1 MNESLSQSDSGL
13 KGQKTQYGICTD
25 KEATGEIKWTL
36 LQLFSN
42 EVSEPGLKTQCL
54 HSRPTFLLSP
64 SSSFWKDLDFCLS
77 HYLNLCNS
85 FNPEVH
91 TSFFAYLKHICSCQ
105 VCQTLV
111 NTRPV
116 YEVLGL
122 AKFPYF
128 ILAAWTLLI
137 YTCSTPHSCQFLT
150 PFLIPHQA
158 PLSGYTNLSGRPK
171 QGCLSRYP
179 NF

>member
-116 YEVLGL
+116 YEIPLFYLSSLNSFNLYMLHSSFLSVSNS
-122 AKFPYF
+122 
-128 ILAAWTLLI
+128 ILD
-137 YTCSTPHSCQFLT
+137 STPSS
-150 PFLIPHQA
+150 
-158 PLSGYTNLSGRPK
+158 PLRLY
-171 QGCLSRYP
+171 
-179 NF
+179 

>member
-1 MNESLSQSDSGL
+1 MNESLSQSESGL

-116 YEVLGL
+116 YEIPLFYLSSLNSFNLYMLHSSFLSVSNS
-122 AKFPYF
+122 
-128 ILAAWTLLI
+128 ILD
-137 YTCSTPHSCQFLT
+137 STPSS
-150 PFLIPHQA
+150 
-158 PLSGYTNLSGRPK
+158 PLRLY
-171 QGCLSRYP
+171 
-179 NF
+179 